1 MKFFFVAIEDFSYR
15 NLDEM
20 KQKLRLLKSFNVVF
34 FNIATFEIISMKFQ
48 YNRYGLGFEIGS
60 GYLHDLSYIYK
71 QQLQ

>member
-34 FNIATFEIISMKFQ
+34 FNIATFEIISMKF
-48 YNRYGLGFEIGS
+48 
-60 GYLHDLSYIYK
+60 
-71 QQLQ
+71 